1 MITRGNGLLLHIT
14 SLPTRF
20 GIGDLGPASDAF
32 IQFLLD
38 AGQRYWQILPIHPTD
53 PRYDNSPYH
62 ALSAFAYNPLLISPE
77 QMVIDGF
84 LNEPDLFPVPVFP
97 QFAVDFDA
105 VIAYKERLFTVAY
118 EKFKD
123 KGFCPAFT
131 IFCKKNA
138 DWLDRYALFM
148 VLRKRFSPTLW
159 RDWPPELLD
168 PYDANL
174 ENIRKTESD
183 ELGKVQFLQYLFF
196 IQWNR
201 FRDRCRDAGIF
212 LIGDIPIYINYDS
225 ADLWSHP
232 GFFKLDNQYKPT
244 VVAGVPPDYFSATGQ
259 VWNNPIYNWDKIRED
274 KYSWWVAR
282 ITHLLLH
289 IDYLRIDHFR
299 GLVGYWEIPAGFKT
313 AVQGAWKEAPA
324 RDFLRTLARKIPS
337 LPLIAEDLGY
347 ITPDVREIMQEFC
360 IPGMAVLLFAFEEGM
375 ADNPYILHN
384 VSKNRVLY
392 TGTHDNNPI
401 QAWFATEASK
411 NEKKNLSLYIGR
423 DVSAG
428 TINLDLIRLAMMS
441 RADTVILPIQDLLGL
456 GEESRMN
463 RPGIDVG
470 NWCWRLAPDEL
481 HSGLSDMLFH
491 LTSIY
496 GRI

>member
-53 PRYDNSPYH
+53 RRYDNSPYH
-62 ALSAFAYNPLLISPE
+62 ALSAFANNPLLISPE
-77 QMVIDGF
+77 QMVTDGF
-84 LNEPDLFPVPVFP
+84 LDEPDLSPVPVFP
-97 QFAVDFDA
+97 QFQVDFDA
-105 VIAYKERLFTVAY
+105 VISYKERLFNRAY
-118 EKFKD
+118 HRFRDRGSSQEFMR
-123 KGFCPAFT
+123 FCQ
-131 IFCKKNA
+131 KNA
-138 DWLDRYALFM
+138 WWLDRYALFM
-148 VLRKRFSPTLW
+148 VLRKRYAPSLW
-159 RDWPPELLD
+159 GDWPPELLD
-168 PYDANL
+168 PDDIIL
-174 ENIRKTESD
+174 ENIRNKESD
-183 ELGKVQFLQYLFF
+183 VFEKERFLQYLFS

-201 FRDRCRDAGIF
+201 VRDRCRDAGIF
-212 LIGDIPIYINYDS
+212 LIGDIPIYIDYDS
-225 ADLWSHP
+225 ADVWSHP
-232 GFFKLDNQYKPT
+232 GFFQLDNQYKPT

-259 VWNNPIYNWDKIRED
+259 VWNNPVYNWDMIQKD
-274 KYSWWVAR
+274 QFSWWVAR
-282 ITHLLLH
+282 IKHLLLQ

-313 AVQGAWKEAPA
+313 AIQGTWKEAPA

-337 LPLIAEDLGY
+337 LPLIAEDLGI
-347 ITPDVREIMQEFC
+347 ITPDVREIMQEFS

-384 VSKNRVLY
+384 VSKNRILY

-401 QAWFATEASK
+401 QAWFATEASET
-411 NEKKNLSLYIGR
+411 EKKNLSLYFGR
-423 DVSAG
+423 DLSAD
-428 TINLDLIRLAMMS
+428 TIHMDLIRLAMMS
-441 RADTVILPIQDLLGL
+441 RADTVILPVQDLLGL

-463 RPGIDVG
+463 RPGIDIG

-481 HSGLSDMLFH
+481 HSGISDMLLN
-491 LTSIY
+491 LTAIY